1 MSNIESTYAKA
12 LFDVALDENT
22 LESVKQELT
31 LFVEAIKLEKDYM
44 RLLKHPKLTNEDKK
58 TLIKNVLGQSE
69 SKIVQNF
76 LMVLIDKDR
85 MSSLNGIVLAFNTL
99 VNKHLGLIEGVVY
112 SATALS
118 DDKLET
124 LSTLFSK
131 KLGEKVMLTSV
142 IDESLIGGYKVSV
155 NNVVY
160 DNSIKLQLKHLKDT
174 LMNVELK

>member
-1 MSNIESTYAKA
+1 
-12 LFDVALDENT
+12 
-22 LESVKQELT
+22 
-31 LFVEAIKLEKDYM
+31 
-44 RLLKHPKLTNEDKK
+44 
-58 TLIKNVLGQSE
+58 
-69 SKIVQNF
+69 
-76 LMVLIDKDR
+76 